1 MRQNE
6 MAHNMFITRGRGF
19 DVKRPGLSAD
29 ADVHYGKIYET
40 LRVFLWAR
48 EPAFGIQ
55 AILVER
61 KPIAWAMIDDD
72 FS

>member
-19 DVKRPGLSAD
+19 DVQPGLSAD
-29 ADVHYGKIYET
+29 ADVHYGMIYET

-48 EPAFGIQ
+48 EPAFGI
-55 AILVER
+55 
-61 KPIAWAMIDDD
+61 
-72 FS
+72 